1 MRRLLIG
8 AVVVVGCGGSE
19 LQEPNAAPLG
29 GAAAAT
35 FEGCDGFGVGGI
47 SVGTTEALNAALR
60 SARPG
65 DVIRLLP
72 NRVYGGGRSI
82 LSRSGT
88 RSRPI
93 IVCGPRSAVWTGE
106 LRADGMNWWIFQ
118 GFTIRDA
125 FRAIHAKRS
134 SHNRVQGLEIFNLE
148 QEGIHWL
155 CSSVANLVQGNW
167 IHHTGTGAH
176 PEWGE
181 AVYIGTYKGNLAK
194 QCGQATL
201 DRSDSNQVLD
211 NRFGPN
217 VRAEDVDA
225 KEGSRYG
232 IIARN
237 RSDGRGK
244 VAIAGNFSGS
254 ISLQYRS
261 RGYRVNGNIIE
272 GGAAT
277 GGVTI
282 GDAIQLFGEDATARG
297 NRVTLGPATGYGVR
311 VGGSGNV
318 VYCDNT
324 ADPAARLSNVTCRA
338 PTLVRN

>member
-1 MRRLLIG
+1 MRRLCIG
-8 AVVVVGCGGSE
+8 VVVLAGCGGSE
-19 LQEPNAAPLG
+19 IYEPAVMPAKGATAAY
-29 GAAAAT
+29 A
-35 FEGCDGFGVGGI
+35 GCDGFGSGGI
-47 SVGTTEALNAALR
+47 PVGTTAALDAALK
-60 SARPG
+60 SAQPG

-72 NRVYGGGRSI
+72 NRVYGGEKSI
-82 LSRSGT
+82 QSRAGT

-93 IVCGPRSAVWTGE
+93 VVCGPRSAVWTGE
-106 LRADGMNWWIFQ
+106 LKADGMHWWIFQ
-118 GFTIRDA
+118 GFTVRNA

-134 SHNRVQGLEIFNLE
+134 SHNRVQGLEIHHTV

-155 CSSVANLVQGNW
+155 CSSVGNVVQGTW
-167 IHHTGTGAH
+167 IHDTGTGPH
-176 PEWGE
+176 PQWGE
-181 AVYIGTYKGNLAK
+181 AVYIGTYKGNLEK
-194 QCGQATL
+194 QCAQTTF

-232 IIARN
+232 LIARN

-254 ISLQYRS
+254 IALQYRS
-261 RGYRVNGNIIE
+261 QGYRVEGNTID

-277 GGVTI
+277 GGATV
-282 GDAIQLFGEDATARG
+282 GDAIQLFGMGSSARR

-324 ADPAARLSNVTCRA
+324 SNPSARLSNVACA
-338 PTLVRN
+338 PTVN